1 MNKSV
6 KTVSVLGSTGSVGTQ
21 ALDVIKE
28 LGLDVVMITG
38 HKNIKLIAE
47 QIKEFSPEIACVA
60 DCETARE
67 LENMI
72 GNCTTKVIFGEE
84 QMSDALEAHCADVTV
99 HAIAGLAGLASALK
113 ASRTPTRLAMAL
125 TVVIMIRLTTELN
138 RFTAVDKLYWA

>member
-47 QIKEFSPEIACVA
+47 QIKEFSP
-60 DCETARE
+60 
-67 LENMI
+67 
-72 GNCTTKVIFGEE
+72 
-84 QMSDALEAHCADVTV
+84 
-99 HAIAGLAGLASALK
+99 
-113 ASRTPTRLAMAL
+113 
-125 TVVIMIRLTTELN
+125 
-138 RFTAVDKLYWA
+138 

>member
-72 GNCTTKVIFGEE
+72 GNCTTY
-84 QMSDALEAHCADVTV
+84 S
-99 HAIAGLAGLASALK
+99 
-113 ASRTPTRLAMAL
+113 
-125 TVVIMIRLTTELN
+125 
-138 RFTAVDKLYWA
+138 